1 MAKKKSLE
9 DRAYE
14 KINREMK
21 EYLAEIKTKSPEEI
35 VEAAYE
41 ITYKQEILCMFE
53 CEGAFN
59 DKQSLAILK
68 TKMLLIICIMSG
80 LIMMVRC
87 MIRFEI
93 ALTLRLK
100 IKLISSKSRKKGIA
114 DNGLYIP

>member
-14 KINREMK
+14 KVQREFD
-21 EYLAEIKTKSPEEI
+21 EYIADIKTKSPEEI

-59 DKQSLAILK
+59 DKQSVAILK
-68 TKMLLIICIMSG
+68 TKN
-80 LIMMVRC
+80 
-87 MIRFEI
+87 
-93 ALTLRLK
+93 ALDYLYNEWLDYDGSVCDTLRDCVDLAIENQIDYFK
-100 IKLISSKSRKKGIA
+100 KQEERDSR
-114 DNGLYIP
+114 

>member
-1 MAKKKSLE
+1 MAKRKALE

-41 ITYKQEILCMFE
+41 ITYKQEILGMFE

-59 DKQSLAILK
+59 DRQCLALLKTGNSLDYLYQEWLDYDGSVLDELRGSVDLAIENQIDYFK
-68 TKMLLIICIMSG
+68 AQAE
-80 LIMMVRC
+80 RD
-87 MIRFEI
+87 
-93 ALTLRLK
+93 
-100 IKLISSKSRKKGIA
+100 SR
-114 DNGLYIP
+114 

>member
-14 KINREMK
+14 KINREMN
-21 EYLAEIKTKSPEEI
+21 EYLAEIKKKSPEEI

-59 DKQSLAILK
+59 DKQSMAILK
-68 TKMLLIICIMSG
+68 TKN
-80 LIMMVRC
+80 
-87 MIRFEI
+87 
-93 ALTLRLK
+93 ALDYLYQEWLDYDGSVLDKLR
-100 IKLISSKSRKKGIA
+100 SSVNLAIENQIDYFKAQAERDSR
-114 DNGLYIP
+114 